1 MAPDEEIT
9 YARCGISGGGAPDG
23 ASQSVTAT
31 RPANDCCG
39 AICTE
44 ILPGSVAGAGAL
56 IAEAN
61 SYGPTLRTTVTAADW
76 TLWAEAVAGAM
87 SANPTHPSRRTY
99 LITRN
104 QTNCDLTWWN
114 PPSDGLYGGFRQ
126 PPLPIRSKPDGG
138 VGYSDYAI

>member
-9 YARCGISGGGAPDG
+9 YARGGISGGGAPDG

-31 RPANDCCG
+31 RHANDCCG

-44 ILPGSVAGAGAL
+44 ILPGSVAGAL

-61 SYGPTLRTTVTAADW
+61 SYGPTLRTTVTAAGW
-76 TLWAEAVAGAM
+76 TPWAEAVAGAM
-87 SANPTHPSRRTY
+87 SASPRQPSRRTY
-99 LITRN
+99 LINRN
-104 QTNCDLTWWN
+104 QTSRDLTWWN

-126 PPLPIRSKPDGG
+126 PPLPHPE
-138 VGYSDYAI
+138 